1 MIRKKKKIFSI
12 KYKLTIYIFVASL
25 LVLLIMKM
33 TAPLL
38 LHREFIRDAKN
49 SHYIYYSDLIS
60 RFIKVKN
67 EWGTPETALLFY
79 QTISQPFR
87 SLPFRPSYEN
97 EKSGSPDSENKDIRP
112 PPSFSIGLTDLNGNI
127 LLPFR
132 NHKPGTRVSIREL
145 RQGDTI
151 SIEGQIIAYAFP
163 DNSPTISRE
172 DLFMIARINNVIN
185 FGFYISLAVA
195 LLFGFTFGTIL
206 TRNLRKMRLAA
217 ESLKEG
223 LKGQQICKI
232 KSRDEI
238 GILAQVLNEMSL
250 ELEKSHNKIKELA
263 VTDELTNLYNR
274 RFFNEELSIII
285 PNARRYN
292 HNLSIVLGDIDLF
305 KKVNDNYSHQIGDI
319 VLKQISKIL
328 KDGVREGDIVARYG
342 GEEMVIALPETDS
355 DNARIT
361 VERVRKNIEKH
372 NWETIAPGLKVT
384 MSFGI
389 CTECAPKNYEGM
401 LAIADSRL
409 YEAKKSGRNKTI
421 S

>member
-1 MIRKKKKIFSI
+1 
-12 KYKLTIYIFVASL
+12 
-25 LVLLIMKM
+25 
-33 TAPLL
+33 
-38 LHREFIRDAKN
+38 
-49 SHYIYYSDLIS
+49 
-60 RFIKVKN
+60 
-67 EWGTPETALLFY
+67 
-79 QTISQPFR
+79 
-87 SLPFRPSYEN
+87 
-97 EKSGSPDSENKDIRP
+97 
-112 PPSFSIGLTDLNGNI
+112 
-127 LLPFR
+127 
-132 NHKPGTRVSIREL
+132 
-145 RQGDTI
+145 
-151 SIEGQIIAYAFP
+151 
-163 DNSPTISRE
+163 
-172 DLFMIARINNVIN
+172 MIARINSVIN

-206 TRNLRKMRLAA
+206 TRNLRNLRLAA

-223 LKGQQICKI
+223 LKGQQINKI

-238 GILAQVLNEMSL
+238 GILARVLNEMSL

-285 PNARRYN
+285 PNARRYK

-319 VLKQISKIL
+319 VLKEIAKIL
-328 KDGVREGDIVARYG
+328 KEGVREGDIVARYG

-355 DNARIT
+355 EKARIT
-361 VERVRKNIEKH
+361 IERVRNNIENH
-372 NWETIAPGLKVT
+372 NWETIAPELKVT

-389 CTECAPKNYEGM
+389 CTECAPENYEGM